1 MTPTTLAAPAARLRH
16 PTGFWFIFWGEL
28 AERASY
34 YGMRTLL
41 ALYLV
46 DVLGFGTSSGAGIMQ
61 FYMAAAYLTPLLGGW
76 IADRKLGRYWTIV
89 LFSVPY
95 IAGHLVL
102 GGVQTRTGLFI
113 ALPLL
118 ALGAGAIKPNTSTL
132 MGMMYEAEKKEAL
145 LGRAFSYF
153 YAAINIGS
161 AVTSLGLPLLRN
173 RSGYGVALA
182 VPAALMALA
191 LVFFASGRRFY
202 PKESPGRAVSTVKA
216 PAIWSRQ
223 QRPVLSV
230 FLLIAVFW
238 FVYDQTASTWVFFAR
253 DHMNLQLWRGVSVT
267 PDQIQGL
274 NAVMILVLTPAFN
287 WLWRML
293 RDRRGGAEVRDTD
306 KMMLGFIIVF
316 FCMATMAVAG
326 GLAGVGKV
334 SAWWAIAATAVITM
348 AELCISVVGL
358 EFAFRRAA
366 VGTKSAITAAFHF
379 MVFVGD
385 SFGGFIAQLY
395 ERVSP
400 AAYFALQAVI
410 IAAAAVVFRVVVTR
424 MFPAEPAPDA
434 APDGEPVA
442 A

>member
-1 MTPTTLAAPAARLRH
+1 MTQTKTKH

-46 DVLGFGTSSGAGIMQ
+46 DVLGFGTSTGAGIMQ

-161 AVTSLGLPLLRN
+161 ALTSLGLPLLRN

-202 PKESPGRAVSTVKA
+202 PKEAPGRVVASTAVKA

-253 DHMNLQLWRGVSVT
+253 DHMNLELWRGVFVT

-287 WLWRML
+287 WLWRAM
-293 RDRRGGAEVRDTD
+293 RDRRGAEVRDTD
-306 KMMLGFIIVF
+306 KMMLGFVIVF

-334 SAWWAIAATAVITM
+334 SAWWAIAATGVITM

-366 VGTKSAITAAFHF
+366 VGTKSAITAAFHC

-385 SFGGFIAQLY
+385 SFGGFFDQLY

-400 AAYFALQAVI
+400 AAYFALQAAI
-410 IAAAAVVFRVVVTR
+410 IAVAAVVFRVVVAR
-424 MFPAEPAPDA
+424 MFPVGPAPSAA
-434 APDGEPVA
+434 APEGALPA
-442 A
+442 